1 MLTSCYY
8 YKVIYKGYVNVYIAR
23 DFTEL
28 KENSNRNKEVLRTL
42 FRYQKLKDYI
52 DSLEKY

>member
-52 DSLEKY
+52 DSLGKY